1 MLSAQQMAALNA
13 SNCEVAF
20 DNLTLQL
27 YATDASPYQIV
38 PLAVA
43 FPKTIKQATH
53 IIQAALVAGVPV
65 IPRGAGT
72 GLSGGAVG
80 EALIVDF
87 ARYNRHIYDLD
98 VERRAVRV
106 GAGVVLD
113 QLNHFLHPHGFR
125 FGPDVATS
133 SRATLGGMIAN
144 DSSGAHTPVYGTT
157 GQHVHRLDLVM
168 ADGKFVKIG
177 PDQPALQHQRNLVDD
192 LVSLNSLQIAERF
205 PAGLPKR
212 WPGYG
217 LARAAEQP
225 GNLIPILCGSEGTL
239 AAIFSAELKVVPL
252 PAERGVGLIFFNS
265 VAEAMQATQE
275 LLDLEPAAIEHID
288 RPLFEQTCGQREFQ
302 AVRALLD
309 LDAQPSAAILIV
321 EFFADAKDKLA
332 QMQKRKLGQRRLL
345 LKTQREQ
352 DLVWAMRKAGLS
364 LLTSCK
370 GTAKP
375 ACFVEDSAV
384 RPRDLPAY
392 VEALEDLMARIG
404 VTASFY
410 GHAAAGLLHVRPVLD
425 LHQPD
430 DLKKFRKIAD
440 EVAALVRQFNGSL
453 AGEHGV
459 GIARTEY
466 LKQQVGD
473 ELYGVMREI
482 KQAFDPNNFFNPG
495 KIIGD
500 GRYKIDQQLRQ
511 NAARQ
516 AILPFAPQLA
526 FAARDGSF
534 VANLE
539 QCNGCGGCLKQ
550 TPTMCPTFAATGE
563 EGMSTRGRANL
574 IRAVLEMRGSGND
587 PLRAKEL
594 DFALSNCLSC
604 KACISE
610 CPSNVNL
617 PLLKAELL
625 HACAKRD
632 GLTLQQRLVSS
643 VDALGRFGCA
653 APWLANL
660 IFSSRSVR
668 HVFGKMFGISG
679 NRSAP
684 EFARQRFDRWFQ
696 KRKPDPNGLRGRVIL
711 WDDTFTRYHEPNIG
725 MAAVKV
731 LEAAGFYVTL
741 PQKRKCCG
749 RPAFSVGNLD
759 AAEKLGA
766 HNLALLANDEAPII
780 FLEPSCYSMF
790 AEDYRELN
798 LPGAAAIAARCVLFE
813 DFIEDLLRQEP
824 DALKFDLEPGRVA
837 IHSHCHAKALTD
849 TKNALQLAARLPN
862 RTVTMLDTGCCGMAG
877 SFGMTTSK
885 YELSLK
891 IAEPLMEQ
899 IKQQPFGT
907 TFVLSGTSCR
917 HQVRHLAT
925 VRTLHMAEVLAEAL
939 A

>member
-1 MLSAQQMAALNA
+1 MLSAQQMSALNA

-43 FPKTIKQATH
+43 FPKTVKQATH

-98 VERRAVRV
+98 VERRVVRV

-113 QLNHFLHPHGFR
+113 QLNNFLRPHGFR

-157 GQHVHRLDLVM
+157 GQHVQRLDLVM

-239 AAIFSAELKVVPL
+239 AAIFSAELNVVPL

-302 AVRALLD
+302 AVRDLLD

-321 EFFADAKDKLA
+321 EFFADAQDKLA

-345 LKTQREQ
+345 LKTEREQ
-352 DLVWAMRKAGLS
+352 NLVWAMRKAGLS

-370 GTAKP
+370 GPAKP

-384 RPRDLPAY
+384 HPRALPAY
-392 VEALEDLMARIG
+392 VEELEDLMARVG

-430 DLKKFRKIAD
+430 DLKKFRQIAD
-440 EVAALVRQFNGSL
+440 EVAVLVRQFNGSL

-473 ELYGVMREI
+473 ELYSVMREI
-482 KQAFDPNNFFNPG
+482 KHAFDPNNFFNPG

-500 GRYKIDQQLRQ
+500 GRYKIDQHLRQ
-511 NAARQ
+511 NAARH

-574 IRAVLEMRGSGND
+574 IRAVLEMRGSGHD

-604 KACISE
+604 KACTSE

-617 PLLKAELL
+617 SLLKAELL
-625 HACAKRD
+625 HARAKRD
-632 GLTLQQRLVSS
+632 GLTWQQRLVSS

-668 HVFGKMFGISG
+668 FVFGKMFGISG
-679 NRSAP
+679 ERSAP
-684 EFARQRFDRWFQ
+684 EFARKRFDYWFQ

-759 AAEKLGA
+759 AVEKLGA

-798 LPGAAAIAARCVLFE
+798 LPGAAEIAARCSLFE
-813 DFIEDLLRQEP
+813 DFIEDLLKQEP
-824 DALKFDLEPGRVA
+824 DALKFDHEPGRVA

-849 TKNALQLAARLPN
+849 TRNALHLAARLPN

-877 SFGMTTSK
+877 AFGMTAAK

-907 TFVLSGTSCR
+907 SFVLSGTSCR
-917 HQVRHLAT
+917 HQVQHLAT